1 MAPHTLV
8 LRLFDFAK
16 APDAAK
22 YAKAMGVCRMSVC
35 RYYVT
40 RYDSFFFVI
49 VSDIRP

>member
-22 YAKAMGVCRMSVC
+22 NAKAMGVCR
-35 RYYVT
+35 
-40 RYDSFFFVI
+40 YDECLPLLCFERV
-49 VSDIRP
+49 